1 MTKTVASDVDKYLA
15 GVAEPARST
24 LNRVRA
30 VIRSVVPAEA
40 TEGISYGMPAFRYK
54 GGLIGYAAFKD
65 HCSLFP
71 MSAALIDELE
81 DELGKYRTSK
91 GTLQFPLD
99 KPFPAALLKKLVKAR
114 VAQNEK
120 KRG

>member
-1 MTKTVASDVDKYLA
+1 MSMKKTAASDVDKYLA

-40 TEGISYGMPAFRYK
+40 TEGISYGMPAFLYK
-54 GGLIGYAAFKD
+54 GSLIGYAAFKD

-81 DELGKYRTSK
+81 DELAKYRTSK

-99 KPFPAALLKKLVKAR
+99 KPFPAT
-114 VAQNEK
+114 
-120 KRG
+120 

>member
-1 MTKTVASDVDKYLA
+1 MASDVDKYLA
-15 GVAEPARST
+15 RVPEPGRST
-24 LNRVRA
+24 LTRVRE
-30 VIRSVVPAEA
+30 VILSVAPAEA
-40 TEGISYGMPAFRYK
+40 TEGISYGMPCFKYK

-81 DELGKYRTSK
+81 DELAKYRTSK

-99 KPFPAALLKKLVKAR
+99 KPFPATLLKKLVRAR
-114 VAQNEK
+114 VAQNEAK
-120 KRG
+120 ERR